1 MKFMYCP
8 KCGNKVEEGMAFCPR
23 CGASLKIET
32 PSQGATAPSS
42 PPYPPRRQE
51 KAEKGEKNEKQEKQQ
66 PEKGEK
72 HETSQFGFL
81 GFLVGGLILILIGA
95 VAYINA
101 TTSWLSSG
109 LAGSVILLLIGFVII
124 IVGVYVASV
133 ARRHMPPI
141 NPPA

>member
-1 MKFMYCP
+1 MKFIYCP

-23 CGASLKIET
+23 CGASLKMET
-32 PSQGATAPSS
+32 PYQGATAPSS

-101 TTSWLSSG
+101 TTSWLRGG
-109 LAGSVILLLIGFVII
+109 LAGSLMLLLIGVVII

-133 ARRHMPPI
+133 ARRHMPPA

>member
-1 MKFMYCP
+1 MPYCP

-23 CGASLKIET
+23 CGASLKMETAYQAAPT
-32 PSQGATAPSS
+32 PSPPPAP
-42 PPYPPRRQE
+42 PMRQE

-72 HETSQFGFL
+72 HDTSQFGFL

-101 TTSWLSSG
+101 TTSWLRGG
-109 LAGSVILLLIGFVII
+109 LASSVILLLIGVVII
-124 IVGVYVASV
+124 IVGVYVATM
-133 ARRHMPPI
+133 ARRHMPSPG
-141 NPPA
+141 PPA

>member
-1 MKFMYCP
+1 MYCP

-23 CGASLKIET
+23 CGASLKMEPT
-32 PSQGATAPSS
+32 TAPSPPPAS
-42 PPYPPRRQE
+42 PMRQE

-72 HETSQFGFL
+72 HESRFGFL

-101 TTSWLSSG
+101 TTNWLNGPLASS
-109 LAGSVILLLIGFVII
+109 LILLLIGVIII
-124 IVGVYVASV
+124 IVGVYVATV
-133 ARRHMPPI
+133 ARRHMPQ
-141 NPPA
+141 PA